1 MCESGAT
8 LVEFQI
14 GPHEKVRLVRKAAM
28 VEAAPVSAAA
38 VPGASAPSVDSIPAS
53 ARINAPLSG
62 VFYRAPA
69 PSAPPFVEEGSM
81 VKKGDVICII
91 EAMKVL
97 NEIKAPRDGKVA
109 SVHAQNGK
117 HVKKADLLFVYAD

>member
-28 VEAAPVSAAA
+28 VSAAPASVAAPA
-38 VPGASAPSVDSIPAS
+38 ASASVESIPTA

-81 VKKGDVICII
+81 VKKGDVVCII

-97 NEIKAPRDGKVA
+97 NEIKAPRDGKIA

-117 HVKKADLLFVYAD
+117 HVKKSDLLFVYAD